1 MPTDRTGPSGPGYGD
16 DPTGGDLADVAR
28 AGAREWQHEMAA
40 WESDAEMLR
49 LRQRHLGNLLWE
61 AMQRGDRVT
70 ATAGRHSFT
79 GALTAVRG
87 DLAVLETPDVV
98 AALHIPALDAVQL
111 ERAGGGVTGDRRYGS
126 LRAYLGMLEVE
137 AELVRIVGRD
147 IDVTGRVVVAA
158 DDHVL
163 LASPAGGETAVAIPA
178 IVAVVTTS
186 R

>member
-1 MPTDRTGPSGPGYGD
+1 
-16 DPTGGDLADVAR
+16 
-28 AGAREWQHEMAA
+28 MAA

-49 LRQRHLGNLLWE
+49 LRQRHLGNVLWE

-79 GALTAVRG
+79 GTLAAVRG
-87 DLAVLETPDVV
+87 DLAVLETPDVS
-98 AALHIPALDAVQL
+98 AALHIPALDAVQF
-111 ERAGGGVTGDRRYGS
+111 ERTGGGVAGDRTYGS

-137 AELVRIVGRD
+137 AERVRIVGHT

-163 LASPAGGETAVAIPA
+163 LAASGGETVVAISA
-178 IVAVVTTS
+178 IVAVVTARS
-186 R
+186 

>member
-1 MPTDRTGPSGPGYGD
+1 MATDGTAPGAGYGD
-16 DPTGGDLADVAR
+16 DPTGGDLTDVAR
-28 AGAREWQHEMAA
+28 AGAREWQQEMAA

-49 LRQRHLGNLLWE
+49 LRQRHLGNVLWE

-70 ATAGRHSFT
+70 ATAGGHSFT
-79 GALTAVRG
+79 GTLTAVRG
-87 DLAVLETPDVV
+87 DLAVLETPDVT

-111 ERAGGGVTGDRRYGS
+111 EHSGGGVAGDRTYGS

-137 AELVRIVGRD
+137 ARQVRIVGRT

-163 LASPAGGETAVAIPA
+163 LAPAAGGETAVAIAA
-178 IVAVVTTS
+178 IVAVMTS
-186 R
+186 TH